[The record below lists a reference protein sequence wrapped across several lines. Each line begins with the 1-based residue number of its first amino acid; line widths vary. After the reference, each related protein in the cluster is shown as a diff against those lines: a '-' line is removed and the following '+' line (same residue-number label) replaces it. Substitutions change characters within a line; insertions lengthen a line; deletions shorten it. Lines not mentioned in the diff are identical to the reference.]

1 MQNDLDSKQSAM
13 AIDPLSDL
21 AHRLMKINAEHAYE
35 SLVPKTPDGS
45 EAKSLLDATEAASLL
60 AKPPANPDDADL
72 LLSALYLWHDYL
84 NASHKIS
91 QAISSS
97 TGSFWHAIMH
107 RREGD
112 FSNSK
117 YWYARCAD
125 HPVMAI
131 ISAQANPV
139 LNPLPVDKSILKL
152 TMNGWNPAAFVDL
165 TKSVTDS
172 PNDPRQK
179 IAIALQKLEWRLL
192 FDFTARKAIEGGDKE
207 VFNP

>member
-1 MQNDLDSKQSAM
+1 M

-21 AHRLMKINAEHAYE
+21 AHRLMKINADHAHE
-35 SLVPKTPDGS
+35 SLVPKTPGTL
-45 EAKSLLDATEAASLL
+45 EAKSLLDTTSPASLL
-60 AKPPANPDDADL
+60 AKPLANPEYADL

-84 NASHKIS
+84 DASHKIS

-97 TGSFWHAIMH
+97 TGSFWHAVMH

-165 TKSVTDS
+165 AESVTDS

-179 IAIALQKLEWRLL
+179 IAISLQKLEWRLL
-192 FDFTARKAIEGGDKE
+192 FDYTARKAIEGGNAE
-207 VFNP
+207 MFNPQTK